1 MLVCCAQQCFWL
13 LQGALVRRALHSP
26 PLQALIREIK
36 DINVFLA
43 DIAAD
48 THEVRPPSAQLDE
61 HARRTCGNC
70 CTCSRSTCNCC
81 ATACGR

>member
-1 MLVCCAQQCFWL
+1 M
-13 LQGALVRRALHSP
+13 HSP

-48 THEVRPPSAQLDE
+48 THEVRPPSAQPNVYA
-61 HARRTCGNC
+61 HRTCGNC
-70 CTCSRSTCNCC
+70 CTSSWSMCKLSNCLWKLHLMYQ
-81 ATACGR
+81 AS